1 MSKKRKRG
9 GAIPPRARGPWFPLI
24 KIMKNTTH
32 TRISS
37 GALAGLDFLCG
48 QTGDNRRNTIDR
60 VVVFAIKE
68 LSAFKDRA
76 KYQEVLKKWG
86 EPTRSMVTK

>member
-1 MSKKRKRG
+1 
-9 GAIPPRARGPWFPLI
+9 
-24 KIMKNTTH
+24 MKNTTH
-32 TRISS
+32 TRISRD
-37 GALAGLDFLCG
+37 ALVGLDFLCG

-86 EPTRSMVTK
+86 ESTRRLITMPGESVIVGGLLSGR